1 MAPEQTPKLTDLQQY
16 LVDEYVEDYQE
27 GALSRRDA
35 LRYIAAVTGS
45 LFFAGTTLAACGP
58 AAEQAAPAVTTDA
71 GGTSA
76 PAMTPA
82 PAGSPPETATAPAAV
97 TQAAAET
104 AALETTATTSETA
117 TASAGET
124 AGATSA
130 ATATAEET
138 VIATTAT
145 ASVPASAATAGPP
158 EGVRVAEDDP
168 AIQAE
173 AIELPGEGATLMG
186 YLARPAGDGTFPIIL
201 VCHENRGLTDY
212 IRDVTRRLGK
222 AGYVALAVDLLS
234 RQGGTGA
241 ITDAAQIPA
250 TLGNSPPEQFVGDFR
265 SGLAFVQG
273 QPYAQGDQIGM
284 IGFCFGGGITW
295 RVATQVA
302 ELDAAVPFYGPNPP
316 IEDVPAIN
324 AAVYAVYG
332 EQDERINAGIP
343 EIEAAM
349 RDNNKNF
356 RYRIYPG
363 VAHAFHNDTGRNY
376 NPEVAEEAW
385 ADALAWFEQYVK
397 GG

>member
-58 AAEQAAPAVTTDA
+58 AEEQAAPAVTTDA

-82 PAGSPPETATAPAAV
+82 PAGGPAETGTAPAAV

-104 AALETTATTSETA
+104 AALETTATTGETA

-130 ATATAEET
+130 TAAAEET

-158 EGVRVAEDDP
+158 DGVRVAEDDP

-173 AIELPGEGATLMG
+173 AIEFPGEGATLMG

-234 RQGGTGA
+234 RQGGKGA

-265 SGLAFVQG
+265 SGLAFVQS
-273 QPYAQGDQIGM
+273 QPYTQGDQVGM

-332 EQDERINAGIP
+332 ELDERINAGIP

-349 RDNNKNF
+349 HDNNKNF